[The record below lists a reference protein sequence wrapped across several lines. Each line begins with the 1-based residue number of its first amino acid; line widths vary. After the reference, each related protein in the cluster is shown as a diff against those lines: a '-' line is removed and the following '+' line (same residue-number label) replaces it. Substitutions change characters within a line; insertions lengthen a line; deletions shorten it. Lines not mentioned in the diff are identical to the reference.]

1 MSKAQPS
8 IHTAPE
14 ELREWLEELVR
25 QMRLVHLVA
34 AVVALV
40 TRLRDLNTELT
51 KQLANLRRARP
62 RSERMRALEAQLML
76 PWLASGKTEA
86 GRPDETPENTPKPK
100 KKAAR
105 GKPPGRNP
113 LPDKLER
120 VPLYNAVPPALRV
133 CPHCGFEM
141 QQMGHTSCEYLD
153 VIPAKVIVVH
163 RIDEAVKCPI
173 DGTIVAAPPP
183 PRIVEKGVLGNQ
195 LIVEAT
201 ADKFL
206 EHQPIERQSVHFAR
220 SGVDIAPQTL
230 GRAVCTHLDLL
241 EPLAQAIREK
251 TRGPGLLATDATG
264 LPVLDPRTPDG
275 IRTGTMWAWTNA
287 LWVSFF
293 YSPSADSES
302 VRKFLGEGNFA
313 RDIQVDGTNVLTF
326 VERAGGSRPGCWAHA
341 RRGLALCAGGGDRV
355 AFEGVKLMAPLFEI
369 ERASKLAGDNA
380 EQRKARR
387 QEKSKPIIEQIRH
400 WVDEQLAITPPK
412 TSFGKALGYIHR
424 QWRRLVL
431 FLEDGNVAL
440 TNNRRERE
448 LRKLVLGRRNWLF
461 VWDDIGGERTAS
473 ILTILATCVS
483 HGLNPRPYL
492 HLVTDGLLRG
502 EPVET
507 LLPDQL
513 GKVHPDLRLPDF
525 EPALLPD

>member
-1 MSKAQPS
+1 VSKALPA

-14 ELREWLEELVR
+14 ELRGWLEGLIR
-25 QMRLVHLVA
+25 QLRFAQLVA
-34 AVVALV
+34 AVLALV

-76 PWLASGKTEA
+76 PWLASAKTEPGESKEA
-86 GRPDETPENTPKPK
+86 PPESK
-100 KKAAR
+100 KKRAR

-120 VPLYNAVPPALRV
+120 VPQYNGVPSEMRR

-163 RIDEAVKCPI
+163 RIDEAVKCPV
-173 DGTIVAAPPP
+173 DGTIVAAPAP
-183 PRIVEKGVLGNQ
+183 PRIVEKGVLGNR
-195 LIVEAT
+195 LIIEAT

-206 EHQPIERQSVHFAR
+206 EHQPIERQTVHFAR
-220 SGVDIAPQTL
+220 SGVEIAPQTL
-230 GRAVCTHLDLL
+230 GRAVCSHLDLL
-241 EPLAQAIREK
+241 EPLAQAIYAK

-264 LPVLDPRTPDG
+264 LPVLDPSTPEG
-275 IRTGTMWAWTNA
+275 IRSGTMWAWTNA

-293 YSPSADSES
+293 YSRSADSAS
-302 VRKFLGEGNFA
+302 VSRFLGKDNLA
-313 RDIQVDGTNVLTF
+313 RDIQVDGTNTLTF
-326 VERAGGSRPGCWAHA
+326 IERAGGKRPGCWAHA
-341 RRGLALCAGGGDRV
+341 RRGLALCARGGDRV
-355 AFEGVKLMAPLFEI
+355 AFEGVKLMAPLFEV
-369 ERASKLAGDNA
+369 ERASKNAGDNA
-380 EQRKARR
+380 EQRRARR
-387 QEKSKPIIEQIRH
+387 QELSKPIIEQIRT
-400 WVDEQLAITPPK
+400 WLDEQTAITPPK

-424 QWRRLVL
+424 QWRRLIL
-431 FLEDGNVAL
+431 FLDDGNIAL

-473 ILTILATCVS
+473 VLTVLATCVS

-492 HLVTDGLLRG
+492 HLVTEALLRG
-502 EPVET
+502 EPVEA

-513 GKVHPDLRLPDF
+513 GKTHPDLRLPDF
-525 EPALLPD
+525 EPSLLPD